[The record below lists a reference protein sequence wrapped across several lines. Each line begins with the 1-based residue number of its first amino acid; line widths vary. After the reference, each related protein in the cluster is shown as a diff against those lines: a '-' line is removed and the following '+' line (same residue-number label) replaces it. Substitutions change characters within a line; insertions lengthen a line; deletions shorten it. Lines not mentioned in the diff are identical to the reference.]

1 MSEPRRTWP
10 VRVLPMSR
18 GRKAFRDPHHAEGLQ
33 AHVAEV
39 FRPPLAFLELRPD
52 LDLVAD
58 FAVAGQI
65 AGLEV
70 AARDAAGR
78 LEFCAEVF
86 GFLALVHQP
95 GGIPGHLAT
104 ESCHWTSFGA
114 VHKRRAIRGNG
125 DG

>member
-1 MSEPRRTWP
+1 MQIDVGAAADVAGERAADQAGAER
-10 VRVLPMSR
+10 LE
-18 GRKAFRDPHHAEGLQ
+18 DPHHAEGLE

-39 FRPPLAFLELRPD
+39 FRPPLALLELCPD

-70 AARDAAGR
+70 ASRDPPGR

-95 GGIPGHLAT
+95 GGIEGHLAT
-104 ESCHWTSFGA
+104 ESC
-114 VHKRRAIRGNG
+114 R
-125 DG
+125 